1 MNIYVGN
8 LPRSTSEEEVRGM
21 FAEHGT
27 VTDVKLIKDQYTSE
41 LRGFGFIEMPEKT
54 EALKAIAEVNGK
66 ELSGRSLVVN
76 EAKPR
81 ENRGGGFRRNG
92 GGGSS
97 GGGSNRGGGQT
108 KRW

>member
-1 MNIYVGN
+1 VGN
-8 LPRSTSEEEVRGM
+8 LPRSTTEEEVRGL
-21 FAEHGT
+21 FTEYGT

-54 EALKAIAEVNGK
+54 EALKAIQEVNGK

-92 GGGSS
+92 GGGS
-97 GGGSNRGGGQT
+97 GGGSSRGGGQT